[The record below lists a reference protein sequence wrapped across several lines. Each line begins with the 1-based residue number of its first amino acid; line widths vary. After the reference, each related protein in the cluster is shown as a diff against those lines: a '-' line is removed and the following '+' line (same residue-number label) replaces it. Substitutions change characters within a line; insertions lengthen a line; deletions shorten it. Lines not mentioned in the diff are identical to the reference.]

1 MPDSPFEQFQ
11 QYKARRVSPSQGMG
25 VETQTNPSSGTT
37 GIGAV
42 LGGTVGAL
50 GASRLNPLATEA
62 VAAGGAAMG
71 DLAEVAL
78 QQAVDPSREVNVG
91 SALKSAGKEAA
102 MSLVGGGVVRGAAK
116 TYDATRQFAA
126 NRLARKAA
134 NVTPEAQM
142 AIDVIDAKA
151 KAAGIPALTPAEMTE
166 NSWIDFADN
175 IAKNSVMGAELY
187 RKFLA
192 TRQGVFKDIAGEFNS
207 MFGQTSRDPAAL
219 GDMLVAVTKDNK
231 KMAQVPAK
239 MLRNE
244 VEDRVAA
251 IGLQADVTAV
261 RSHAKQ
267 VLQNVEATGGLAAKR
282 QGKAPMTGIVKA
294 IPENDPVH
302 FSGYGEI
309 SDQLQNLPQTMPVS
323 DLIKLRT
330 SLLDFQQGIRVDKK
344 LRNAPVARHI
354 GEQLSLVNGAI
365 EDGLKQPGSSPDLLM
380 AWKTQ
385 NKWFSQTSNQFSDE
399 LANQIIKSAEKNPA
413 GLVDAILKS
422 DKQNGFR
429 LVKKA
434 KDLLIPSNIKSVD
447 VTNPLV
453 PKEVGNIVVSNTPW
467 KKVQASMMQG
477 LLEEAYDPSRKV
489 HMGSKL
495 LGKISSVGEGTLS
508 EAFGP
513 QTAKELTK
521 FAEALNL
528 VQTKNPVAVG
538 GMAIQF
544 MQAGAALSL
553 FRKVTG
559 EAITVLLGPKQIAKI
574 MTTRDG
580 VKMLREG
587 ITLDRSNPKATALVG
602 RVLAMA
608 GEKAQEGQAALPP
621 PSRPP
626 MQERQASMMNPL
638 MASLMGPAMTQ

>member
-1 MPDSPFEQFQ
+1 MPDSPFDRFQQFQ
-11 QYKARRVSPSQGMG
+11 SRRVSPAQGMG
-25 VETQTNPSSGTT
+25 VETQTTPSSGTT
-37 GIGAV
+37 GVGAI

-71 DLAEVAL
+71 DLAEVAI
-78 QQAVDPSREVNVG
+78 QQAIDPSREVNVG
-91 SALKSAGKEAA
+91 SAMKSAGKEAA
-102 MSLVGGGVVRGAAK
+102 LSLVGGGLVRGAAK
-116 TYDATRQFAA
+116 TLDATKQFAA

-142 AIDVIDAKA
+142 AIDIIDSKA

-175 IAKNSVMGAELY
+175 IAKNSVMGSELY
-187 RKFLA
+187 RKFLV
-192 TRQGVFKDIAGEFNS
+192 TRQGVFKDVAEEFKS
-207 MFGQTSRDPAAL
+207 MFGQTSRDPASI
-219 GDMLVAVTKDNK
+219 GKMLLAVTSDNK
-231 KMAQVPAK
+231 KMAQIPAK

-251 IGLQADVTAV
+251 LGLKADVTSV
-261 RSHAKQ
+261 RTYSKQ
-267 VLQNVEATGGLAAKR
+267 VLKDVEATGGLAAKR
-282 QGKAPMTGIVKA
+282 QGKAQMTGVVKA
-294 IPENDPVH
+294 IPEPPTVAS
-302 FSGYGEI
+302 SGYGEI
-309 SDQLQNLPQTMPVS
+309 SEQLQNLPATMPVS

-330 SLLDFQQGIRVDKK
+330 SLLDAQQGIKVDKK

-354 GEQLSLVNGAI
+354 AEQVKLVNDAI
-365 EDGLKQPGSSPDLLM
+365 EEGLKQPGSSPDLLM

-385 NKWFSQTSNQFSDE
+385 NKWFSQTSDQFSDE
-399 LANQIIKSAEKNPA
+399 LATQIIKSAEKNPA
-413 GLVDAILKS
+413 GIADAIMKS
-422 DKQNGFR
+422 KKQDGFR

-434 KDLLIPSNIKSVD
+434 KEILVPDNIKTMD
-447 VTNPLV
+447 VSNPLV
-453 PKEVGNIVVSNTPW
+453 PKQVGSLVLSQTPW
-467 KKVQASMMQG
+467 KKVQSSMMQNII
-477 LLEEAYDPSRKV
+477 EEAWDPSRKTY
-489 HMGSKL
+489 
-495 LGKISSVGEGTLS
+495 LGGKMLEKITSIGDGTLS

-528 VQTKNPVAVG
+528 VQAKNPVAVG

-587 ITLDRSNPKATALVG
+587 IQLEKSNPKATALVG
-602 RVLAMA
+602 RLLAMA
-608 GEKAQEGQAALPP
+608 GEKAQTGEAAMPPPAREPMRENQAAML
-621 PSRPP
+621 S
-626 MQERQASMMNPL
+626 PL